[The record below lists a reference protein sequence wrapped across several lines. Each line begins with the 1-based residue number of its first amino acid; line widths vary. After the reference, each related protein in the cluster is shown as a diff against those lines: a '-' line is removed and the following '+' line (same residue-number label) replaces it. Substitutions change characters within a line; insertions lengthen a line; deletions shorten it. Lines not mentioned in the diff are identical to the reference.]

1 MKQSVAMAC
10 VLLLVAFFTVSVV
23 MAQEMGK
30 METAT
35 GEVTSVDP
43 QGTAI
48 TISWKVGKET
58 LDVGTIVGKD
68 TMVKVNGKAATL
80 QDIKVGDTVTI
91 RYLKSDNL
99 YAKEITK
106 K

>member
-1 MKQSVAMAC
+1 MKRSAATMC
-10 VLLLVAFFTVSVV
+10 LFLLAAFFLAGIAI
-23 MAQEMGK
+23 AQEMGK

-43 QGTAI
+43 QGAAI
-48 TISWKVGKET
+48 TITWKVGNQA
-58 LDVGTIVGKD
+58 LDVGTIVDKD
-68 TMVKVNGKAATL
+68 TVVKVDGKAATL
-80 QDIKVGDTVTI
+80 QDIKVGDTVTV

>member
-1 MKQSVAMAC
+1 MLSP
-10 VLLLVAFFTVSVV
+10 F
-23 MAQEMGK
+23 
-30 METAT
+30 
-35 GEVTSVDP
+35 VDP

-48 TISWKVGKET
+48 TIDWKVGKEA
-58 LDVGTIVGKD
+58 LDVGTIVDNGTVIKVGGK
-68 TMVKVNGKAATL
+68 TATL

-99 YAKEITK
+99 CAKEITK

>member
-1 MKQSVAMAC
+1 MKRSVAMAC
-10 VLLLVAFFTVSVV
+10 VLLLVAFFMASVV
-23 MAQEMGK
+23 TAQEMGK
-30 METAT
+30 MQTAT

-48 TISWKVGKET
+48 TISWNVGKET
-58 LDVGTIVGKD
+58 LDVGTIVDKD

>member
-1 MKQSVAMAC
+1 MKRSVVMTW
-10 VLLLVAFFTVSVV
+10 VLLLVAFFLASMVT
-23 MAQEMGK
+23 AQEMGK
-30 METAT
+30 MQTAT

-48 TISWKVGKET
+48 TISWKVGKEA
-58 LDVGTIVGKD
+58 LDVGTIVDKD
-68 TMVKVNGKAATL
+68 TVVKVKGKTATL
-80 QDIKVGDTVTI
+80 QDIKVGDIVTI

>member
-1 MKQSVAMAC
+1 MKRSVAITCVFLVVVFFLAC
-10 VLLLVAFFTVSVV
+10 VAT
-23 MAQEMGK
+23 AQEMGK

-35 GEVTSVDP
+35 GVVTSVDP

-48 TISWKVGKET
+48 TITWKVGNEA
-58 LDVGTIVGKD
+58 LDVGTIVDKD
-68 TMVKVNGKAATL
+68 TVVKVKGKTATL
-80 QDIKVGDTVTI
+80 QDIRVGDTVTL

-99 YAKEITK
+99 YAKEIMK